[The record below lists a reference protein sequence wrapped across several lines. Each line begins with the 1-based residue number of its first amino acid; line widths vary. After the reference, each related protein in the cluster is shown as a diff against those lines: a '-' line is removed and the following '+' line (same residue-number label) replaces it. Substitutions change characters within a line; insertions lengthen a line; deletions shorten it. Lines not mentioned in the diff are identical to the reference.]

1 MAANFWTSTQRAH
14 WQLTREKIAD
24 MRKTLDEEDTRQGL
38 GMTYP
43 LPDHKQLQLYFH
55 HCLQRLARRLQL
67 RQQPLATA
75 ETYLKR
81 FYLKVSTRET
91 NPYLMLSTCVY
102 LACKMEE
109 CPVHIRSVV
118 NEARALF
125 QGMIDISHV
134 PAAPHLRLP
143 LSRGWLEKTRVRTD
157 LCAVVL
163 EFIPQDTA
171 KLAECEFH
179 LISELNSY
187 LIVHHPYRTLMEVQ
201 VPLKLTTDE
210 IMAVWSFLNDSYI
223 TDLILLYPPHTIAL
237 TAIFLAVFVRPA
249 IHTQANLN
257 ASASTSMA
265 AMGAAPGS
273 SIASLPSS
281 ATQNV
286 ANAISAAAPAA
297 NAQNLSS
304 ARLSQMSDWFAES
317 GVDMDAIIECTQEM
331 ISLYDTWETWTD
343 KVCREGVARLIR
355 GRQLL

>member
-24 MRKTLDEEDTRQGL
+24 MRKALDEEDTNRGL
-38 GMTYP
+38 GLSYP

-55 HCLQRLARRLQL
+55 SCLQRLARRLQL

-81 FYLKVSTRET
+81 FYLKVSIRDT

-109 CPVHIRSVV
+109 CPQHIRGVV

-125 QGMIDISHV
+125 Q
-134 PAAPHLRLP
+134 
-143 LSRGWLEKTRVRTD
+143 
-157 LCAVVL
+157 
-163 EFIPQDTA
+163 EFIPTDIA

-201 VPLKLTTDE
+201 TPLKLSSDE
-210 IMAVWSFLNDSYI
+210 IMAALSFLNDSYI
-223 TDLILLYPPHTIAL
+223 TDLILLYPPHTIAF

-257 ASASTSMA
+257 ASGSTAMTISGGGAGASGNGSNSIVPSPTTQSSAVSAASTV
-265 AMGAAPGS
+265 GP
-273 SIASLPSS
+273 
-281 ATQNV
+281 Q
-286 ANAISAAAPAA
+286 
-297 NAQNLSS
+297 SS

-317 GVDMDAIIECTQEM
+317 GVEMEGIIECTQEM

-343 KVCREGVARLIR
+343 KVCRESVARLIR
-355 GRQLL
+355 GRQLS

>member
-1 MAANFWTSTQRAH
+1 MAANFWTSTQHAH
-14 WQLTREKIAD
+14 WQLTREKIAA
-24 MRKTLDEEDTRQGL
+24 MRKSLDEEDTTRGL
-38 GMTYP
+38 GIAYP
-43 LPDHKQLQLYFH
+43 LPDYKQLQLYFH

-81 FYLKVSTRET
+81 FYLKVSTRDT

-125 QGMIDISHV
+125 Q
-134 PAAPHLRLP
+134 
-143 LSRGWLEKTRVRTD
+143 
-157 LCAVVL
+157 

-223 TDLILLYPPHTIAL
+223 TDLILLYPPHIIAL

-257 ASASTSMA
+257 ASSSTSIAGGMGGAAGGGGMA
-265 AMGAAPGS
+265 AG
-273 SIASLPSS
+273 S
-281 ATQNV
+281 ATATTQSMVNV
-286 ANAISAAAPAA
+286 GSAAAAA
-297 NAQNLSS
+297 GNAQSLSS

-317 GVDMDAIIECTQEM
+317 GVDMEAIIECTQEM

-343 KVCREGVARLIR
+343 KICREGVARLIR

>member
-24 MRKTLDEEDTRQGL
+24 MRRGLDEEDTNKGL
-38 GMTYP
+38 GLAFP
-43 LPDHKQLQLYFH
+43 LPEHKQLQLYFH

-81 FYLKVSTRET
+81 FYLKVSIRDT

-109 CPVHIRSVV
+109 CPQHIRSVV

-125 QGMIDISHV
+125 Q
-134 PAAPHLRLP
+134 
-143 LSRGWLEKTRVRTD
+143 
-157 LCAVVL
+157 
-163 EFIPQDTA
+163 EFIPQDIA

-201 VPLKLTTDE
+201 VPLKLTPDE
-210 IMAVWSFLNDSYI
+210 VMAAWSFLNDSYI
-223 TDLILLYPPHTIAL
+223 TDLILLYPPHTIAF

-257 ASASTSMA
+257 ASGSTALGMA
-265 AMGAAPGS
+265 TAAGAGGS
-273 SIASLPSS
+273 IVQPSS
-281 ATQNV
+281 VGQ
-286 ANAISAAAPAA
+286 SAAVSAA
-297 NAQNLSS
+297 SGINPQNHSS
-304 ARLSQMSDWFAES
+304 ARLSQMSEWFAES
-317 GVDMDAIIECTQEM
+317 GVEMEAIIECTQEM
-331 ISLYDTWETWTD
+331 ISLYDAWETWTD
-343 KVCREGVARLIR
+343 KVCRESVARLIR
-355 GRQLL
+355 GRQLS

>member
-24 MRKTLDEEDTRQGL
+24 MRKGLDEEDTNRGL
-38 GMTYP
+38 GIAYP

-55 HCLQRLARRLQL
+55 HCVQRLARRLQL

-81 FYLKVSTRET
+81 FYLKVSIRDT

-125 QGMIDISHV
+125 Q
-134 PAAPHLRLP
+134 
-143 LSRGWLEKTRVRTD
+143 
-157 LCAVVL
+157 

-201 VPLKLTTDE
+201 VQLKLSPDE

-249 IHTQANLN
+249 VHTQANLN
-257 ASASTSMA
+257 ASSSTSM
-265 AMGAAPGS
+265 AMGAAPGGG
-273 SIASLPSS
+273 IVPPASS
-281 ATQNV
+281 ATQGLSV
-286 ANAISAAAPAA
+286 SAASAA
-297 NAQNLSS
+297 NPQNMSS
-304 ARLSQMSDWFAES
+304 ARHSQMSDWFAES
-317 GVDMDAIIECTQEM
+317 GVDMESIIECTQEM

>member
-24 MRKTLDEEDTRQGL
+24 MRKSLDEEDTNRGL
-38 GMTYP
+38 GITYP

-81 FYLKVSTRET
+81 FYLKVSTRDT

-125 QGMIDISHV
+125 Q
-134 PAAPHLRLP
+134 
-143 LSRGWLEKTRVRTD
+143 
-157 LCAVVL
+157 

-249 IHTQANLN
+249 VHTQANLN
-257 ASASTSMA
+257 ASSTTTSMA
-265 AMGAAPGS
+265 ATMGGAPGGGIAPPQSTGTQGGVVGAA
-273 SIASLPSS
+273 
-281 ATQNV
+281 
-286 ANAISAAAPAA
+286 AAAAVA
-297 NAQNLSS
+297 GAGNAGGMSS

-343 KVCREGVARLIR
+343 KICREGVARLIR